1 MCLIG
6 VKEVERVKS
15 EIIET
20 FRLDF
25 NKYQG
30 KSNPQLLT
38 MVFDS
43 MPRLMGKKLIYSH
56 ITPNYRSNDLAKAV
70 EQLCLARIITKIFHS
85 HANGI
90 PLAAEK
96 NERFFKMMLLDVG
109 LLLTQLNLIPTEI
122 EQVGELNLVN
132 NGVLAE
138 QFIGQ
143 HLYQAQPHY
152 RAPELF
158 YWARE
163 RRSSS
168 AEVDYVITDDLNNVV
183 PVEIKAGGTGR
194 LRSLH
199 IMVLEKSLPRAVRFC
214 SAKPTIFTER
224 RKTAKGPVDFK
235 LISLPHYLVQQLQR
249 LLSES

>member
-1 MCLIG
+1 M
-6 VKEVERVKS
+6 
-15 EIIET
+15 
-20 FRLDF
+20 
-25 NKYQG
+25 
-30 KSNPQLLT
+30 
-38 MVFDS
+38 
-43 MPRLMGKKLIYSH
+43 
-56 ITPNYRSNDLAKAV
+56 
-70 EQLCLARIITKIFHS
+70 CLARIITKVFHS

-109 LLLTQLNLIPTEI
+109 LLLTQLSLIPTEI
-122 EQVGELNLVN
+122 EQIGELNLVN
-132 NGVLAE
+132 NGALAE

-163 RRSSS
+163 RKSSS
-168 AEVDYVITDDLNNVV
+168 AEVDYVITDDLNHVV
-183 PVEIKAGGTGR
+183 PVEIKAGSTGR
-194 LRSLH
+194 LRSLQ
-199 IMVLEKSLPRAVRFC
+199 IMVLEKSLPQAVGFC
-214 SAKPTIFTER
+214 SAQPSILTER
-224 RKTAKGPVDFK
+224 RKTAKGTVDFK